1 MAARGLVN
9 GRGPQSGRD
18 LVFKPILQSERQLNM
33 EKGIES
39 TRQLKV
45 AKEIQKVMAEIIR
58 SKGMAAFGGALVSVS
73 GVKISPDL
81 SVAKIYVSIFPSD
94 KSEAVMAVLEEN
106 AKSLRGELGAKVG
119 KQLRIVPE
127 ITFYLDG
134 SLDYVEHIES
144 LLKK

>member
-1 MAARGLVN
+1 MTSMDKN
-9 GRGPQSGRD
+9 
-18 LVFKPILQSERQLNM
+18 
-33 EKGIES
+33 IES

-73 GVKISPDL
+73 GVKVSPDL
-81 SVAKIYVSIFPSD
+81 SVAKVYVSIFPSD
-94 KSEAVMAVLEEN
+94 KAEAVIAVLDEN
-106 AKSLRGELGAKVG
+106 NKALRGELGHMMG

-127 ITFYLDG
+127 IIFYLDS
-134 SLDYVEHIES
+134 SLDYVEHIEE

>member
-1 MAARGLVN
+1 
-9 GRGPQSGRD
+9 
-18 LVFKPILQSERQLNM
+18 M
-33 EKGIES
+33 EKNVES

-94 KSEAVMAVLEEN
+94 KAEAVMGVLQEN
-106 AKSLRGELGAKVG
+106 AKALRGELGSKVA

-127 ITFYLDG
+127 IAFYLDS
-134 SLDYVEHIES
+134 SLDYVEHIEN